1 MKAAQ
6 RAGRGDETK
15 SLLLGTGRHV
25 FAQAGFAGAS
35 VRRITREAGTNLGA
49 ITYHFGSKRGLY
61 EAVLADVL
69 TPLVDRVGEAAAR
82 PGRPIDRLGA
92 VVAVFF
98 DYLAANP
105 DLPRLM
111 LQEVAAGR
119 PAPEAVVA
127 IIQRNAMYITGI
139 LKEGWADG
147 SLRRGHPLLTTLSV
161 VSQPVYMTLMAP
173 LIRQVGGVDLR
184 DPETRRDAA
193 AHVMAFV
200 GSGLTSHGSETES

>member
-1 MKAAQ
+1 MTPTKAP
-6 RAGRGDETK
+6 GRGEDTR
-15 SLLLGTGRHV
+15 SALVATGRRV
-25 FAQAGFAGAS
+25 FAHSGYDGAS

-61 EAVLADVL
+61 EAVLTHVL

-82 PGRPIDRLGA
+82 AGRPIERLGC
-92 VVAVFF
+92 VVEVFF

-119 PAPEAVVA
+119 PAPDAVVA

-147 SLRRGHPLLTTLSV
+147 SLRPGHPLLSALSV

-173 LIRQVGGVDLR
+173 LIRQVGGVDLG
-184 DPETRRDAA
+184 DPGTRAEAA

-200 GSGLTSHGSETES
+200 RSGLAFASPEAE

>member
-1 MKAAQ
+1 VSTPP
-6 RAGRGDETK
+6 RFGRGDETR
-15 SLLLGTGRHV
+15 SALLDTGRRV
-25 FAQAGFAGAS
+25 FAQAGYDGAS

-49 ITYHFGSKRGLY
+49 ITYHFGSTRGLY
-61 EAVLADVL
+61 EAVLAHVL
-69 TPLVDRVGEAAAR
+69 TPLVDRVGEATAR
-82 PGRPIDRLGA
+82 RGRPIDRLGA

-139 LKEGWADG
+139 LKEGWAEG
-147 SLRRGHPLLTTLSV
+147 SLRPGHPLLTTLSV

-173 LIRQVGGVDLR
+173 LIQQVGGVDLR
-184 DPETRRDAA
+184 DPETRMEAA
-193 AHVMAFV
+193 AHVAAFV
-200 GSGLTSHGSETES
+200 RSGLMSPRAEADS

>member
-1 MKAAQ
+1 MSTPP
-6 RAGRGDETK
+6 RSGRGDETR
-15 SLLLGTGRHV
+15 SALLDSGRRV
-25 FAQAGFAGAS
+25 FAQAGYDGAS

-61 EAVLADVL
+61 EAVLANVL
-69 TPLVDRVGEAAAR
+69 TPLVDRVGEAATP
-82 PGRPIDRLGA
+82 PGRPIDRLAA
-92 VVAVFF
+92 VVTVFF

-139 LKEGWADG
+139 LEEGWEEG
-147 SLRRGHPLLTTLSV
+147 SLRPGHPLLTTLSI

-173 LIRQVGGVDLR
+173 LIRQVGGVDLH
-184 DPETRRDAA
+184 DPGTRTEAA
-193 AHVMAFV
+193 EHVIAFV
-200 GSGLTSHGSETES
+200 RSGLTSPGLEADS